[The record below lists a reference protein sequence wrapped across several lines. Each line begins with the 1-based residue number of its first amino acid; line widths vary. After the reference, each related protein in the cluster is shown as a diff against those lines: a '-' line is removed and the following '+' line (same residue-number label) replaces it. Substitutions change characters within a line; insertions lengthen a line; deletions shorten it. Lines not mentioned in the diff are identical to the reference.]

1 MKIVIVGG
9 VAGGAGAAAA
19 ARRANEK
26 AEIEVYEAGE
36 FISFAN
42 CGLPYYLSGEINQ
55 REKLLVTSPELMK
68 RRFNIDVH
76 VKHRVVS
83 INRQAK
89 RVVVQ
94 DEVSGKTF
102 ERDYDRLVLATG
114 ARSIRP
120 PIPGLQHERV
130 RECRTVDDVDALSDL
145 IQRYPQGR
153 AAVIGAGFIGIEV
166 AEALA
171 MRGLKV
177 TLVGLAPQVLPQLDP
192 EIAGVAS
199 RALQDGGINLMLS
212 TETQQ
217 LEHQQDS
224 SVLVTKDGKR
234 LEFDFA
240 VAAIGVI
247 PDITLAKEAGLEI
260 GSTGGVVVNEYQ
272 QTSDPDIYAAGDVT
286 ELLYWPTQ
294 QRMKLALAGP
304 ANKQGRVAGRNAA
317 LAKPQLKTTGA
328 AGTSIIRV
336 FETALGSTGLS
347 ETQAAKLGIEH
358 AIVYTQNGHHAG
370 YFPGA
375 SALFIKLIYSPTTGR
390 VLGAQVCGK
399 EGVDKRLD
407 VFATAI
413 QAKMTVDDL
422 AELDLAY
429 APPFGSAKDAVII
442 AGMVASNAF
451 HKRTALV
458 TPKQLKAQLAATA
471 PLVLDVRSPAEFEAG
486 QIAGAINI
494 PIEEL
499 RERIQEL
506 PKDKPIVTHCA
517 VGYRGY
523 LAECILRQSGFG
535 DVRNLTGGFRAWQ
548 LCDVE

>member
-19 ARRANEK
+19 ARRANER
-26 AEIEVYEAGE
+26 AQIDVYEAGE

-55 REKLLVTSPELMK
+55 REKLLVTSPQLMK

-76 VKHRVVS
+76 VKHRVLS

-94 DEVSGKTF
+94 DEASGQTF

-145 IQRYPQGR
+145 MQRYPQGR
-153 AAVIGAGFIGIEV
+153 AVVIGAGFIGLEV

-171 MRGLKV
+171 MRDFKV
-177 TLVGLAPQVLPQLDP
+177 TLVGLGAQVLPQLDP
-192 EIAGVAS
+192 EIAGVATQ
-199 RALQDGGINLMLS
+199 ALRNGGVDVMLS
-212 TETQQ
+212 TDTER
-217 LEHQQDS
+217 LEHQADT
-224 SVLVTKDGKR
+224 SVLVSRDGKR
-234 LEFDFA
+234 VEFDFA
-240 VAAIGVI
+240 VAAIGVV
-247 PDITLAKEAGLEI
+247 PDIALAKAAGLEI
-260 GSTGGVVVNEYQ
+260 GTTGGVVVNEYQ
-272 QTSDPDIYAAGDVT
+272 QTSDPDIFAAGDVT

-317 LAKPQLKTTGA
+317 LAEAQLQTTGA

-336 FETALGSTGLS
+336 FETAVGSTGLS
-347 ETQAAKLGIEH
+347 ETQALKLGIEH
-358 AIVYTQNGHHAG
+358 AVVYTQNGHHAG

-375 SALFIKLIYSPTTGR
+375 SALFIKLLYSPTSGR

-442 AGMVASNAF
+442 SGMVASNAF
-451 HKRTALV
+451 HKRTALI
-458 TPKQLKAQLAATA
+458 TPKQLKSELESRA
-471 PLVLDVRSPAEFEAG
+471 PVVLDVRSPAEFASG

-494 PIEEL
+494 PLEEL
-499 RERIQEL
+499 RERLQEL
-506 PKDKPIVTHCA
+506 PKDKAIVSHCA

-523 LAECILRQSGFG
+523 LAECILRQSGFTN
-535 DVRNLTGGFRAWQ
+535 VRNLTGGFRAWQ
-548 LCDVE
+548 LCE

>member
-19 ARRANEK
+19 ARRANEAAK
-26 AEIEVYEAGE
+26 IDVFEAGE

-55 REKLLVTSPELMK
+55 REKLLVTSPQLMK

-76 VKHRVVS
+76 TRHRVIA

-89 RVVVQ
+89 RVVVRE
-94 DEVSGKTF
+94 EVSGKIF

-120 PIPGLQHERV
+120 PIPGLQHERI

-153 AAVIGAGFIGIEV
+153 AVVIGAGFIGIEV
-166 AEALA
+166 AEALV
-171 MRGLKV
+171 MRGLSV

-199 RALQDGGINLMLS
+199 QALRDAGVELMLS
-212 TETQQ
+212 TDTQQ
-217 LEHQQDS
+217 FEHQQDTS
-224 SVLVTKDGKR
+224 LLVTRDGR
-234 LEFDFA
+234 RVEFDFA
-240 VAAIGVI
+240 VAAIGVT
-247 PDITLAKEAGLEI
+247 PDVELAKEAGLEI
-260 GSTGGVVVNEYQ
+260 GATGGVVVNEFQ

-317 LAKPQLKTTGA
+317 LPAPQLRTTGA

-347 ETQAAKLGIEH
+347 EAQARKLGIEH
-358 AIVYTQNGHHAG
+358 AVVYTQNGHHAG

-375 SALFIKLIYSPTTGR
+375 TALFIKLIFSPSSGR

-413 QAKMTVDDL
+413 QSKMTVDDL

-442 AGMVASNAF
+442 AGMVASNAL
-451 HKRTALV
+451 HKRTKLI
-458 TPKQLKAQLAATA
+458 TPSQLKEELQTA
-471 PLVLDVRSPAEFEAG
+471 YVLDVRSPAEFVAG
-486 QIAGAINI
+486 QIPGAVNI
-494 PIEEL
+494 ALEEL
-499 RERIQEL
+499 RERIGEL
-506 PKDKPIVTHCA
+506 PKDKMIVTHCA

-523 LAECILRQSGFG
+523 LAECILRQSGFS

-548 LCDVE
+548 LYGAV